1 MKRTISASMAL
12 LTLALTA
19 TDASASA
26 CNHEIVVPVKFR
38 PGAVEW
44 THRGPATHF
53 VGYFAKGQGLSVAG
67 AGGVNYDTRG
77 DYSWAS
83 SSADPWQLF
92 LEGPSG
98 FTKVTSFDHEGVLQ
112 VDALPATGKYVISIG
127 PCADWGEP
135 GTLVIRTS
143 NPGAAA
149 N

>member
-1 MKRTISASMAL
+1 MMRMRSAAVAL
-12 LTLALTA
+12 LAFGSA
-19 TDASASA
+19 TGEARASG
-26 CNHEIVVPVKFR
+26 CTHEIDVPVKFR

-67 AGGVNYDTRG
+67 AGGVHYDARG
-77 DYSWAS
+77 DFSWAS
-83 SSADPWQLF
+83 SSDDPWQLF
-92 LEGPSG
+92 LEGPNG
-98 FTKVTSFDHEGVLQ
+98 FTAVTPYDKLGVLH

-135 GTLVIRTS
+135 GTLVIRTLA
-143 NPGAAA
+143 PGSTA